1 MQTEDLI
8 RRSAVF
14 HRKAVDSWDSTYLV
28 VNQRG
33 QGEVVEEIREKL
45 PDVGISVLSQA
56 LVVESVHLGD
66 LSRLVVASQDGDP
79 VPISQFERDEQR
91 DRLYR
96 VVSSIDVIAHEQV
109 IRVGRVSTDPEQL
122 RQVVLRCLSVQSTKV
137 LRATHELTVYVS
149 TNGHGASDGLHIRLL
164 HQHFSCL
171 QRDRLSARISD
182 NDVDHKTGA
191 KLQDWP
197 IS

>member
-1 MQTEDLI
+1 MTRVSCLHNQNRLP
-8 RRSAVF
+8 AG
-14 HRKAVDSWDSTYLV
+14 DSTYLV

-45 PDVGISVLSQA
+45 PDIGVSVLSQA
-56 LVVESVHLGD
+56 LVVESIHLGD
-66 LSRLVVASQDGDP
+66 LPRLVVTSQNGDT

-182 NDVDHKTGA
+182 NDVDHTTGA